1 MSEVAAPGSAAHPDL
16 PSFFELVALESV
28 DSTNS
33 EVTRRAD
40 QGAREGLLVWA
51 RRQTDG
57 RGRQG
62 RQWESPD
69 GNLFCS
75 LLLMPEV
82 EPVAAT
88 ELGFVTGVAV
98 RECVDGLVPPGR
110 DVSCKWP
117 NDVLVEG
124 RKIAGVLLEAAALK
138 RSIRV
143 VVGVGI
149 NLVSHPE
156 RTPYPSSDLQTEG
169 AGRVDPAYV
178 LVRLASALL
187 KWRDVWLE
195 QGFGP
200 VRDAWLNHAAGLGE
214 TIEVR
219 LPGRTLS
226 GIFRSLDAR
235 GTLQLCDDTGQ
246 VHTVTAGD
254 VFLAGPAQGSN

>member
-124 RKIAGVLLEAAALK
+124 RKIAGVPSRSSCAKTIDPCRRRRRDQSRQPPRKNALSFK
-138 RSIRV
+138 RSADRRCWSGRSRIR
-143 VVGVGI
+143 
-149 NLVSHPE
+149 SCATRE
-156 RTPYPSSDLQTEG
+156 R
-169 AGRVDPAYV
+169 PA
-178 LVRLASALL
+178 
-187 KWRDVWLE
+187 
-195 QGFGP
+195 
-200 VRDAWLNHAAGLGE
+200 
-214 TIEVR
+214 
-219 LPGRTLS
+219 
-226 GIFRSLDAR
+226 
-235 GTLQLCDDTGQ
+235 
-246 VHTVTAGD
+246 
-254 VFLAGPAQGSN
+254 